1 MVQPSRSGLGGM
13 GRRRYQLMINDAPRS
28 SKVWLNNIIDILVYI
43 CFLYVWMCKTWFRPF
58 KFLIIQKKKAKSLAT
73 GIQKEMLE
81 KKWQSIVPNRSDFK
95 TYNLLNCYPHIKIY
109 IGR

>member
-43 CFLYVWMCKTWFRPF
+43 SFLYVWMCKTWFRPF
-58 KFLIIQKKKAKSLAT
+58 KFLIIQTKKKAKSLAT

-81 KKWQSIVPNRSDFK
+81 KNG
-95 TYNLLNCYPHIKIY
+95 N
-109 IGR
+109 